1 MKGRALNADVFGDEW
16 QEWPDVLSIQLY
28 VPTSH
33 PCSLCN
39 TQGLFSLFLGGEKSF
54 LSCAM
59 VGKGQLPRVW
69 NKEGIESLSTE
80 FTPYYYQGP
89 LFSPGL
95 EQPNQC
101 CLFLRTLKILWNR
114 SSWFLVFST
123 DYLRFSFISSTNSVT
138 THHLQKF
145 CSCCLLLFPLSL

>member
-1 MKGRALNADVFGDEW
+1 MLMFLEMSGKSGLMFSAFSCMCPLHI
-16 QEWPDVLSIQLY
+16 PVLCAIHKACFPS
-28 VPTSH
+28 
-33 PCSLCN
+33 
-39 TQGLFSLFLGGEKSF
+39 FWGGEKSF